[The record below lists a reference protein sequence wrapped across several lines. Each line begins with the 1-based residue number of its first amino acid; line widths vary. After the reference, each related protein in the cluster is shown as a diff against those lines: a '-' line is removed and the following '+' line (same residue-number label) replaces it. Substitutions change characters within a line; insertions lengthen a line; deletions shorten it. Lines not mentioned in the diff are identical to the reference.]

1 MNNDNQN
8 DSFTQNGV
16 SKDGINS
23 SIGEN
28 CRRCVYADVN
38 GKPANNDFCNN
49 CNQNEKNNADGFNST
64 ATNSEKVGFD
74 NPYSQGAQNYQ
85 NQQTSQTKQESQYNS
100 NPYSQG
106 GSANQNN
113 ASQNNG
119 NQYSASPN
127 GKPNGTASGMS
138 IASLVLGIVSLVLC
152 CNPIRVLGVVTIP
165 IQFICSLLAI
175 IFAAITIKKPPRGF
189 AIAGLVTGIVS
200 ILLFVFVVVFIML
213 LGVAMLPF

>member
-1 MNNDNQN
+1 MNNGNQN

-38 GKPANNDFCNN
+38 GKPANNEFCNN
-49 CNQNEKNNADGFNST
+49 CNHNEKNKSGGFNST
-64 ATNSEKVGFD
+64 AANSEKVGFD
-74 NPYSQGAQNYQ
+74 NPYSQGFKNYQ
-85 NQQTSQTKQESQYNS
+85 NQQASQTKQKSQYGS
-100 NPYSQG
+100 NPYSQNG
-106 GSANQNN
+106 NANQNN
-113 ASQNNG
+113 ASQNGNPNGGQNGKSNG
-119 NQYSASPN
+119 NAS
-127 GKPNGTASGMS
+127 SMS

-152 CNPIRVLGVVTIP
+152 CNPVRVLGVVTIP
-165 IQFICSLLAI
+165 VQFICSLLAI